1 MIEEIISEF
10 ESGSE
15 KSLENLKSEFSK
27 IRTGR
32 ATASLLDSVRVD
44 YYGTPSPLMNIAQI
58 SVLDARTLQIKPFDR
73 SASPEIEK
81 AIQKSDLGLTPQSDG
96 DVIRISV
103 PALNEERRTQLVKQT
118 KTKAEE
124 ARIAVRNQRRDSN
137 DMIKALEK
145 DKEISKDDMHSY
157 MDQIQKLTDQ
167 VIKKVD
173 EMLSDKEKNIL
184 EI

>member
-1 MIEEIISEF
+1 MIDEIISEF

-15 KSLENLKSEFSK
+15 KCLESLKGEFAK

-32 ATASLLDSVRVD
+32 ASASLLDSVRVD
-44 YYGTPSPLMNIAQI
+44 YYGTPSPLNNISQI

-73 SASPEIEK
+73 TASPEIEK

-103 PALNEERRTQLVKQT
+103 PALNEERRTQLVKQS
-118 KTKAEE
+118 KGKAED
-124 ARIAVRNQRRDSN
+124 ARIAIRNQRRDSN

-145 DKEISKDDMHSY
+145 DKEISKDEMHSH
-157 MDQIQKLTDQ
+157 METIQKLTDQ

-173 EMLSDKEKNIL
+173 VMLTEKEKNIL